1 MPIIKKKRSKDFP
14 PFHGNSSGA
23 GVSNAPP
30 SNNNNNNNSVL
41 NISSQ
46 NPSGNTGG
54 GGGSSSGLST
64 GGNQNGGQGG
74 GSGSAGSGLGRG
86 GGLGGSGNGINP
98 CPLCGSTNITILSQA
113 QAITNV
119 YTGKILCQNCGLG
132 IERHRFNQRVT
143 QSELIRDW
151 NSL

>member
-14 PFHGNSSGA
+14 PFHGNSSG
-23 GVSNAPP
+23 GGLSKAPP
-30 SNNNNNNNSVL
+30 PNNNNNNNNSTSS
-41 NISSQ
+41 NIPNQSASGSS
-46 NPSGNTGG
+46 
-54 GGGSSSGLST
+54 GGGSGSGSS
-64 GGNQNGGQGG
+64 QNGGQGS
-74 GSGSAGSGLGRG
+74 GSGGAGGGLGRG
-86 GGLGGSGNGINP
+86 GSLGGSGSGINP
-98 CPLCGSTNITILSQA
+98 CPLCGSTNITILSHV